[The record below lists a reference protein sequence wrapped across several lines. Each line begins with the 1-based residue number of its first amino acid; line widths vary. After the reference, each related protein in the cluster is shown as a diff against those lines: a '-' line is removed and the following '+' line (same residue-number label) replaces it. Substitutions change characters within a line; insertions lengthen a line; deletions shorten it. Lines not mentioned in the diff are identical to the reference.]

1 MSSSPP
7 RSAVQLKKKNGTG
20 VWRQPPLPKTALAR
34 HSYAL
39 PSHTNYGRSTATGI
53 PQLAADLPVCSRC
66 YSLVVQDLIR
76 MLPAVMR
83 CEKSASVPKLSSH
96 LWNTQS
102 SWPDTGVE
110 NMPWPVTSLQLLK
123 HQIFS
128 PHSPLL
134 LVYISN
140 RKDTRNL
147 ELYFYIVPK
156 RFQGIPNTGLLPLL
170 TPPGLALTPN
180 QSDLEAFWKRF

>member
-1 MSSSPP
+1 VQNHHIVASCDRVAKVSGGTLAALPH
-7 RSAVQLKKKNGTG
+7 VQLSNSKGWY
-20 VWRQPPLPKTALAR
+20 WRQPPLPKRASAR

-39 PSHTNYGRSTATGI
+39 LSHTNYGRSTASGI
-53 PQLAADLPVCSRC
+53 LQLAADLPFCSRC

-96 LWNTQS
+96 LWNMQL

-110 NMPWPVTSLQLLK
+110 NRPWPVTSLQLLR

-128 PHSPLL
+128 PHSLFL
-134 LVYISN
+134 LVYINN
-140 RKDTRNL
+140 RKDTRSL

-156 RFQGIPNTGLLPLL
+156 RFQGIPNMG
-170 TPPGLALTPN
+170 G
-180 QSDLEAFWKRF
+180 SYRS